1 MNLNGTFA
9 VIEDGVEIG
18 TFDTYAQAVDFL
30 SVHAIKDRKYQVVK
44 PCSSWIKK
52 LFLCT
57 LG

>member
-1 MNLNGTFA
+1 MNIVEELT
-9 VIEDGVEIG
+9 VLEDGVEIG
-18 TFDTYAQAVDFL
+18 TFDTYAQAVDYL
-30 SVHAIKDRKYQVVK
+30 SVHAVKDRKYQVVT

>member
-1 MNLNGTFA
+1 MNIVEEFVVL
-9 VIEDGVEIG
+9 EDGEEIG
-18 TFDTYAQAVDFL
+18 TFGTCEQAVDYL